1 MVIKDQGLLQQH
13 YMRYV
18 AILFI
23 LCVSSAVW
31 GSEKSYLLQCSQHSL
46 FDEVGLTLDNY
57 GRYIIDINIYTN
69 IQGQWGIVMS
79 RGTYVSNEDTLKLT
93 DDTAKY
99 TICLRK
105 EGKNLKV
112 LNAYPFLKSGL
123 FEFMGENFFAKP
135 LSSYKDIRLLH
146 PYKKYEHTTP
156 ATISP
161 GIFSFRG
168 NDPQYSYWQCVWLDI
183 GRNKYKAYLGKS
195 LLSEGS
201 YKQVKDQIV
210 LHDKTLD
217 HNFTFRVIND
227 TLIVAKEFI
236 GPYYE
241 FFHTTKKQDHGEKKD
256 IKTSY

>member
-31 GSEKSYLLQCSQHSL
+31 GSEKSYTFHCRQHVL
-46 FDEVGLTLDNY
+46 FDVVGLVLDDDGNY
-57 GRYIIDINIYTN
+57 VIETEIVTK
-69 IQGQWGIVMS
+69 IQGPWGVSLSSGI
-79 RGTYVSNEDTLKLT
+79 YVINKDSVKLIDGKSNYIMYLV
-93 DDTAKY
+93 
-99 TICLRK
+99 K
-105 EGKNLKV
+105 EGKDLRV
-112 LNAYPFLKSGL
+112 LRAYPFFQKGL
-123 FEFMGENFFAKP
+123 FKYAGQDSYAKP
-135 LSSYKDIRLLH
+135 LSAYKDINLSD
-146 PYKKYEHTTP
+146 PYKKQKHTTP

-201 YKQVKDQIV
+201 YKQLKDQMV

-241 FFHTTKKQDHGEKKD
+241 FFHTTKKQDHGEEKD
-256 IKTSY
+256 IKVSY